1 MSETDAIYS
10 AVSGAPGAT
19 DAWLRRRVMDRL
31 SGLRHGC
38 MDFHEATGVTRLGV
52 GSNARPLDVF
62 VNRPRFWRRAALGG
76 ATGVG
81 EAYIDGDWDCDDLV
95 ALMRLLLRN
104 QQLLAGLE
112 SGPVRLGAWV
122 LRRWH
127 GRNRNSRSG
136 SERNIAAH
144 YDLGNA
150 LFRLFLDEDLQYS
163 SAVYTRA
170 DQTLESAQRAKLERI
185 GRKLDLRPHHHLLE
199 IGTGWG
205 GLAIHMA
212 REYGCRVTTTTLSR
226 EQHELA
232 SRRVAEAGLEDRI
245 TLLRSDYRD
254 LQGRYDRIVSV
265 EMVEAV
271 GHDYLDGFFKC
282 CASLLKEDGAMLLQA
297 ITIEDHRYRDAL
309 KRVDFIKRFVF
320 PGSFIPCVS
329 ELTAS
334 ASRVSDLR
342 LTHLEDIGPSYA
354 RTLAEWRRRFERQR
368 EAVREL
374 GYPEAFMRLW
384 RYYLCYCEAGFRE
397 RSIGDAQLL
406 LARRGNRRAQL
417 LGNLIDAKEHCDD

>member
-1 MSETDAIYS
+1 
-10 AVSGAPGAT
+10 
-19 DAWLRRRVMDRL
+19 MDRL
-31 SGLRHGC
+31 AGLRHGC
-38 MDFHEATGVTRLGV
+38 IRLHEGTGVTRLGEV
-52 GSNARPLDVF
+52 SDARRLDVF
-62 VNRPRFWRRAALGG
+62 VNHPRFWRRTALGG
-76 ATGVG
+76 AAGVG
-81 EAYIDGDWDCDDLV
+81 EAYIDGDWDCNDLV
-95 ALMRLLLRN
+95 PLMRLLLRN
-104 QQLLAGLE
+104 QTLLAALE
-112 SGPVRLGAWV
+112 SGPARLGAWM

-136 SERNIAAH
+136 SARNIAAH

-170 DQTLESAQRAKLERI
+170 EQTLESAQRAKLERI

-212 REYGCRVTTTTLSR
+212 HEYGCRVTTTTLSR

-232 SRRVAEAGLEDRI
+232 SRRAAEAGLADRI

-271 GHDYLDGFFKC
+271 GHQFLDGFFDC

-368 EAVREL
+368 KAVREQ

-406 LARRGNRRAQL
+406 FARRGNHRAQL
-417 LGNLIDAKEHCDD
+417 LGDLIDWGEDGDA

>member
-1 MSETDAIYS
+1 MSESDLMEADPF
-10 AVSGAPGAT
+10 APRAS
-19 DAWLRRRVMDRL
+19 DAWLRRQVMGTL
-31 SGLRHGC
+31 AGLRHGGLRL
-38 MDFHEATGVTRLGV
+38 HEGKAVTCLGEESGVE
-52 GSNARPLDVF
+52 AIDVL
-62 VNRPRFWRRAALGG
+62 VNNPRFWWRTVLGG

-81 EAYIDGDWDCDDLV
+81 EAYIDGDWDCSDLV
-95 ALMRLLLRN
+95 GLMRLLLRN
-104 QQLLAGLE
+104 QSLLSGLE
-112 SGPVRLGAWV
+112 SGPARLGAWV

-127 GRNRNSRSG
+127 GRNRNSRNG
-136 SERNIAAH
+136 SARNIAAH

-163 SAVYTRA
+163 SAVFTRA
-170 DQTLESAQRAKLERI
+170 DQSLESAQREKLERI
-185 GRKLDLRPHHHLLE
+185 GRKLDLGPHHHLLE

-205 GLAIHMA
+205 GLAIYMA

-232 SRRVAEAGLEDRI
+232 SRRVSEAGLADRI

-254 LQGRYDRIVSV
+254 LEGQYDRIVSV

-271 GHDYLDGFFKC
+271 GHEYLDAFFES
-282 CASLLKEDGAMLLQA
+282 CASLLKEDGALLLQA

-309 KRVDFIKRFVF
+309 RRVDFIKRFVF

-329 ELTAS
+329 ELTAA

-354 RTLAEWRRRFERQR
+354 RTLAEWRRRFERQCA
-368 EAVREL
+368 AVRKL
-374 GYPEAFMRLW
+374 GYPMAFIRLW

-397 RSIGDAQLL
+397 RSIGDAQFLF
-406 LARRGNRRAQL
+406 ARRGNRRPQL
-417 LGNLIDAKEHCDD
+417 LGDLTDSEEPGNG

>member
-1 MSETDAIYS
+1 MSEQDAID
-10 AVSGAPGAT
+10 ATWPVAPGAV
-19 DAWLRRRVMDRL
+19 DAWLRRQVMGRL
-31 SGLRHGC
+31 AGLRHGC
-38 MDFHEATGVTRLGV
+38 VRFHEGTRVTVLGE
-52 GSNARPLDVF
+52 NAGTHPLDVF
-62 VNRPRFWRRAALGG
+62 VNRPRFWRRAALGS

-81 EAYIDGDWDCDDLV
+81 EAYIDGDWDCADLV

-104 QQLLAGLE
+104 QALLAGLD
-112 SGPVRLGAWV
+112 SGPARPGAWV

-136 SERNIAAH
+136 SARNIAAH
-144 YDLGNA
+144 YDLGND

-163 SAVYTRA
+163 SAVFTRA
-170 DQTLESAQRAKLERI
+170 EQTLESAQRDKLERI
-185 GRKLDLRPHHHLLE
+185 GRKLELSPDLHLLE

-205 GLAIHMA
+205 GLAIYMA

-232 SRRVAEAGLEDRI
+232 SRRVSEAGLADRV

-254 LQGRYDRIVSV
+254 LRGRYDRIVSV

-271 GHDYLDGFFKC
+271 GHQYLEGFFAC
-282 CASLLKEDGAMLLQA
+282 CAALLEDDGAMLLQA

-309 KRVDFIKRFVF
+309 GRVDFIKRFVF

-329 ELTAS
+329 ELTA
-334 ASRVSDLR
+334 AAARVSDLR

-374 GYPEAFMRLW
+374 GYPEAFIRLW

-406 LARRGNRRAQL
+406 FARRGNRRRQL
-417 LGNLIDAKEHCDD
+417 LGDLSDGEGQVDG

>member
-1 MSETDAIYS
+1 M
-10 AVSGAPGAT
+10 PRAT
-19 DAWLRRRVMDRL
+19 GIA
-31 SGLRHGC
+31 LRHRVIERLAGMQHGC
-38 MDFHEATGVTRLGV
+38 IRLREGTSVIRLGDQLSV
-52 GSNARPLDVF
+52 RPIDVR
-62 VNRPRFWRRAALGG
+62 VNYPRFWWRAALAG
-76 ATGVG
+76 ATGIG
-81 EAYIDGDWDCDDLV
+81 ESYIEGDWECADLV

-104 QQLLAGLE
+104 QALLTGLE
-112 SGPVRLGAWV
+112 SGPARLGAWMS
-122 LRRWH
+122 RRWH
-127 GRNRNSRSG
+127 FRNRNSRSG
-136 SERNIAAH
+136 SARNIAAH

-163 SAVYTRA
+163 SAVFTRA
-170 DQTLESAQRAKLERI
+170 DQSLESAQRHKLERI
-185 GRKLDLRPHHHLLE
+185 GRKLDLAARHHLLE

-205 GLAIHMA
+205 GLAIYMA
-212 REYGCRVTTTTLSR
+212 REYGCHVTSTTLSR

-232 SRRVAEAGLEDRI
+232 SSRVSEAGLSDRI
-245 TLLRSDYRD
+245 TLLRCDYRD
-254 LQGRYDRIVSV
+254 LKGQYDRIVSV

-271 GHDYLDGFFKC
+271 GHQYLDTFFAQ

-309 KRVDFIKRFVF
+309 NRVDFIKRFVF

-329 ELTAS
+329 ELTTA

-354 RTLAEWRRRFERQR
+354 RTLAAWRERFDQQR
-368 EAVREL
+368 EAVLEL
-374 GYPEAFMRLW
+374 GYPEVFIRLW

-406 LARRGNRRAQL
+406 LARRGNRRAQF
-417 LGNLIDAKEHCDD
+417 LGELIDSEESGSG

>member
-1 MSETDAIYS
+1 MSETEAIRSSGS
-10 AVSGAPGAT
+10 AASGAM
-19 DAWLRRRVMDRL
+19 DARLRRQVMGRL
-31 SGLRHGC
+31 AGMRHGC
-38 MDFHEATGVTRLGV
+38 IRLHEGTGITLLGLEP
-52 GSNARPLDVF
+52 GARPLDVF
-62 VNRPRFWRRAALGG
+62 VNRPRFWRRTALGG

-104 QQLLAGLE
+104 QALLAGLE
-112 SGPVRLGAWV
+112 SGPARLGAWL

-127 GRNRNSRSG
+127 GRNHNSRRG
-136 SERNIAAH
+136 SARNIAAH

-170 DQTLESAQRAKLERI
+170 DQSLESAQRAKLERI
-185 GRKLDLRPHHHLLE
+185 GRKLDLRPHHQLLE

-205 GLAIHMA
+205 GLAIYMA

-232 SRRVAEAGLEDRI
+232 SRRVAEAGLADRV

-271 GHDYLDGFFKC
+271 GHHYLDGFFER
-282 CASLLKEDGAMLLQA
+282 CASLLKDDGAMLLQA

-309 KRVDFIKRFVF
+309 NRVDFIKRFVF

-334 ASRVSDLR
+334 ATRVSDLR

-354 RTLAEWRRRFERQR
+354 RTLAEWRRRFERHR

-374 GYPEAFMRLW
+374 GYPDAFIRLW

-406 LARRGNRRAQL
+406 FARRGNRRAQL
-417 LGNLIDAKEHCDD
+417 LGDLIESEEHGDG